1 MGAVQK
7 FYDLLAVTTPRVTI
21 EFITQGQN
29 LGGSTESSNNTNGTI
44 SIFTS
49 STNQNVDIEWGDTS
63 SYSFSLTAGV
73 NFNVTGNTTSRKLYS
88 APYNNGVSKLI
99 KVKFSNPAAVTRF
112 DAISWWLRGN
122 LSTAIDI
129 LTNLTTLNLNNNN
142 LDSIPANIANL
153 QYLEVLGLNSSPSLN
168 GIIPEFIFNISSLK
182 NLSFFNSMAGQSY
195 TSANY
200 TRLDE
205 LPVLEIFTFG
215 GGGHTDLTNDIFD
228 NIPLLKN
235 LTVITPNGSGSIT
248 ATIPSNAYLCTAWKT
263 YNPVGCYRT
272 VALTDS
278 FVDNFYTFITTNA
291 AMTGSSFLPFRGF
304 SLIMTSSTAVPT
316 GIYQQPSGFVLGSSN
331 GSPASQQEK
340 LWVLVNQYANSITV
354 ASWSVTGITVGAT
367 TDITLNNIAA
377 GGATGQLQVGSVV
390 HFKNITG
397 TVGGSLNNLD
407 HTITNIAGNVITIS
421 TNTTGLSYT
430 SGGVMYKK
438 TF

>member
-29 LGGSTESSNNTNGTI
+29 LGGSSESSNNTNGTI
-44 SIFTS
+44 SIFNS

-63 SYSFSLTAGV
+63 SDSFSLTAGV

-99 KVKFSNPAAVTRF
+99 KVKFANPAAITRF

-168 GIIPEFIFNISSLK
+168 GIIPEFVFSISSLK
-182 NLSFFNSMAGQSY
+182 NLAFFNSIAGQSY

-205 LPVLEIFTFG
+205 LPFWKYS
-215 GGGHTDLTNDIFD
+215 HTEEE
-228 NIPLLKN
+228 
-235 LTVITPNGSGSIT
+235 VIRI
-248 ATIPSNAYLCTAWKT
+248 
-263 YNPVGCYRT
+263 
-272 VALTDS
+272 
-278 FVDNFYTFITTNA
+278 
-291 AMTGSSFLPFRGF
+291 
-304 SLIMTSSTAVPT
+304 
-316 GIYQQPSGFVLGSSN
+316 
-331 GSPASQQEK
+331 
-340 LWVLVNQYANSITV
+340 
-354 ASWSVTGITVGAT
+354 
-367 TDITLNNIAA
+367 
-377 GGATGQLQVGSVV
+377 
-390 HFKNITG
+390 
-397 TVGGSLNNLD
+397 
-407 HTITNIAGNVITIS
+407 
-421 TNTTGLSYT
+421 
-430 SGGVMYKK
+430 
-438 TF
+438 